1 MKLGSL
7 KIFTFFLDFW
17 RALHDQYTFVND
29 QAATNATPFGDL
41 DSTFLIANA
50 GGIFNILSVYATDK
64 IETVPLI
71 NLEELSP
78 TFEEEKD
85 ELEQF
90 DESNINLNNTEG
102 ATEEIKKKE
111 NKNIFINIKALN
123 KITAKTS
130 SIKLSIGEKKFF
142 GPLEIKALK
151 CQLSESNDL
160 TDTVAYLQVRDLSMK
175 DNNQVFLFN
184 GWTFA
189 SSPTLQSIDHP
200 VYDLW
205 IISCENI

>member
-1 MKLGSL
+1 MKLGSIKKKFSL
-7 KIFTFFLDFW
+7 IIFLFAITFPSFS
-17 RALHDQYTFVND
+17 A
-29 QAATNATPFGDL
+29 
-41 DSTFLIANA
+41 
-50 GGIFNILSVYATDK
+50 DK

-78 TFEEEKD
+78 TFEEDKD
-85 ELEQF
+85 ELEKI
-90 DESNINLNNTEG
+90 DEKNANSVGSESTF
-102 ATEEIKKKE
+102 EEIKKS
-111 NKNIFINIKALN
+111 KNDKIYINLKALD

-130 SIKLSIGEKKFF
+130 DIRLAVGEKKFF
-142 GPLEIKALK
+142 GPLEINALK
-151 CQLSESNDL
+151 CQLSENQDL
-160 TDTVAYLQVRDLSMK
+160 TDTVAYIQVKDLSMK

-205 IISCENI
+205 VTSCENI

>member
-1 MKLGSL
+1 MKLGKVKTLIFIFVFIFFGSL
-7 KIFTFFLDFW
+7 
-17 RALHDQYTFVND
+17 
-29 QAATNATPFGDL
+29 
-41 DSTFLIANA
+41 S
-50 GGIFNILSVYATDK
+50 ILAEDK
-64 IETVPLI
+64 IESVPLI

-78 TFEEEKD
+78 TFEEDKD
-85 ELEQF
+85 ELEKVEENSENLDKNQ
-90 DESNINLNNTEG
+90 DIPKESKTEKNNKIYINL
-102 ATEEIKKKE
+102 
-111 NKNIFINIKALN
+111 KALD

-130 SIKLSIGEKKFF
+130 NFRLAVGEKKFF

-151 CQLSESNDL
+151 CQLSENNDS
-160 TDTVAYLQVRDLSMK
+160 TDTVAYLQVRDLSTK

-205 IISCENI
+205 IISCDNI

>member
-1 MKLGSL
+1 MKLGSC
-7 KIFTFFLDFW
+7 KIFLFFTLFTFINISL
-17 RALHDQYTFVND
+17 
-29 QAATNATPFGDL
+29 
-41 DSTFLIANA
+41 ANA
-50 GGIFNILSVYATDK
+50 VDK

-78 TFEEEKD
+78 TFEEDKD
-85 ELEQF
+85 ELEKL
-90 DESNINLNNTEG
+90 EKTNINLNNTENN
-102 ATEEIKKKE
+102 EKENDIKKDDK
-111 NKNIFINIKALN
+111 IYINLKALD

-130 SIKLSIGEKKFF
+130 DIRLLVGKKKFF

-151 CQLSESNDL
+151 CQFSDNSGFQ
-160 TDTVAYLQVRDLSMK
+160 DTVAYLQVKDLSVK
-175 DNNQVFLFN
+175 DNDQVFLFN

-205 IISCENI
+205 IIDCENI